1 MLCSDAI
8 QIEMYTWLS
17 PGKRSGQHVNG
28 NIYPFL
34 KGLPVPGFCKVDAC
48 PQHKPAPGNHWQLW
62 LGVSIYGWGC
72 CQGIT
77 WERRQE
83 EKQMPWFRECVFK
96 VINKSRIQDIL

>member
-1 MLCSDAI
+1 MKLWRGIQGGQVKEGKSGDPFWIMLCSDAI

-17 PGKRSGQHVNG
+17 PGKKSGQHVNG

-48 PQHKPAPGNHWQLW
+48 PQHMPAPGNHWQLW

-77 WERRQE
+77 
-83 EKQMPWFRECVFK
+83 
-96 VINKSRIQDIL
+96 